1 MTGKF
6 TNTFI
11 LLLFLHVNFCSS
23 LSKASDKSLCNF
35 VVDNIKTG
43 KYTTEEL
50 FKACNPS
57 SIHRNYMHRDTR
69 APSFSLK
76 HSLFSNRMLFDH
88 LRDSDG
94 INKIFQKFKNHVDA
108 SGRNRYHPGFTST
121 GFDRMMKKTNF
132 NKYMKLKLNKRSDNL
147 PILKKKRDTT
157 DRFQRSDP
165 TDSDGFSYDFVR
177 FGKRDTPES
186 QDDSLIQSSLGM
198 YGPLYKRSGKYQN
211 LNFGKGGE
219 EGKRGVGESTN
230 YDFVRF
236 G

>member
-11 LLLFLHVNFCSS
+11 FLFFLHVNFCSS
-23 LSKASDKSLCNF
+23 LSKTSDKPLCTF
-35 VVDNIKTG
+35 VVDNMKTK

-57 SIHRNYMHRDTR
+57 STYERNMNRDIR

-76 HSLFSNRMLFDH
+76 HSIFSNRMLFDH

-94 INKIFQKFKNHVDA
+94 IHKIFQKFKNHVDA
-108 SGRNRYHPGFTST
+108 SGRNRYHPGFTT
-121 GFDRMMKKTNF
+121 IGFDRMTKKTNF
-132 NKYMKLKLNKRSDNL
+132 NKYMKSRINKRSDNL
-147 PILKKKRDTT
+147 LILNNRRDTN

-165 TDSDGFSYDFVR
+165 TNYDGFSYDFVR
-177 FGKRDTPES
+177 FGKRDDSES

-198 YGPLYKRSGKYQN
+198 YGPLYKRSEKYQN
-211 LNFGKGGE
+211 LNFGRGGE
-219 EGKRGVGESTN
+219 ESKRTAIESTN